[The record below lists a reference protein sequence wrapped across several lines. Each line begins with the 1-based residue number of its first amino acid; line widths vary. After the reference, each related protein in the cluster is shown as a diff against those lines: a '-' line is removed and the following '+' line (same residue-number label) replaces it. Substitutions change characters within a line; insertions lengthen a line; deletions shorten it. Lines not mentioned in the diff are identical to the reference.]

1 MMRILYMCVCVY
13 NKIYQAPLSLAGRYK
28 AGLAG
33 AAGIGVV
40 ALAAST
46 PPTTTTMVG
55 RWGQQVVYQQQ
66 A

>member
-1 MMRILYMCVCVY
+1 VY

-46 PPTTTTMVG
+46 PPTTTTTTTTTMVG